1 MTSYLGISF
10 ALLALVSWGLGDF
23 LIHRT
28 TRSVGV
34 SKALFFIGAAGF
46 IVLLPFVRD
55 EIFTLGHREW
65 LSLLLLGLIA
75 AIASLFDLTALKH
88 GKIAVI
94 EPVSGLELPL
104 TVGLSVGLGGELLT
118 SGQLILIADIFI
130 GIVLTITV
138 YHALPG
144 HRHRHRKIFEKG
156 VIMAVIGAFGMALTN
171 FLVGVAS
178 QKISPL
184 MTIWFVHSL
193 VAAIS
198 AVYLIHNGEIKNIL
212 SDIRNNPKPIIIQSV
227 FDNVAWV
234 AFAFATTLIPIAVA
248 TAISE
253 SYIAL
258 AASLGIF
265 INREKLQ
272 YYQIVGVILTISGV
286 IALAAF
292 TTH

>member
-10 ALLALVSWGLGDF
+10 ALLALISWGLGDF

-28 TRSVGV
+28 TRTVGI
-34 SKALFFIGAAGF
+34 SKALFFIGTAGF
-46 IVLLPFVRD
+46 IALLPFVRD

-65 LSLLLLGLIA
+65 LSLLLLGIIA
-75 AIASLFDLTALKH
+75 AIASLFNFTALKH

-118 SGQLILIADIFI
+118 SGQMILIADIFV
-130 GIVLTITV
+130 GIVLTITM
-138 YHALPG
+138 YHHVRP
-144 HRHRHRKIFEKG
+144 HRHRRIFEKG
-156 VIMAVIGAFGMALTN
+156 VIMAVIGASGMALTN
-171 FLVGVAS
+171 FLVGVSS

-184 MTIWFVHSL
+184 MTIWFIHSL
-193 VAAIS
+193 VAAIA
-198 AVYLIHNGEIKNIL
+198 AVYLIHSGEIKNIL
-212 SDIRNNPKPIIIQSV
+212 SDIRSNPKPIIIQSV

-265 INREKLQ
+265 INREKLRF
-272 YYQIVGVILTISGV
+272 YQIAGIILTISGV